1 MTIKNATPIDRHVG
15 ARIRMQRMVRGVSQT
30 DLGNAVGI
38 SFQQIQKYEKG
49 SNRVGA
55 SRLHQIADALEVTP
69 ESFFEE
75 VTKSAISSPKD
86 LAVIDDFILS
96 RDGIALSRAFTKITD
111 AKMRRR
117 IVSLIEE
124 LAEPFPTAVVPFEC

>member
-1 MTIKNATPIDRHVG
+1 MMKKTGNPIDRHVG

-30 DLGNAVGI
+30 DLGNAVGV
-38 SFQQIQKYEKG
+38 SFQQIQKYENG
-49 SNRVGA
+49 ANRVSA
-55 SRLHQIADALEVTP
+55 SRLQRIAGALEVTP
-69 ESFFEE
+69 EFFFEE
-75 VTKSAISSPKD
+75 EAQKGVGPTD

-117 IVSLIEE
+117 IVSLVEQ
-124 LAEPFPTAVVPFEC
+124 LAD

>member
-1 MTIKNATPIDRHVG
+1 MGKQTGNPIDRHVG
-15 ARIRMQRMVRGVSQT
+15 ARIRMLRMVRGVSQT
-30 DLGNAVGI
+30 DLGNAVGVT
-38 SFQQIQKYEKG
+38 FQQVQKYESG
-49 SNRVGA
+49 TNRVGV

-69 ESFFEE
+69 EFFFEE
-75 VTKSAISSPKD
+75 ETKGAISSPKE

-117 IVSLIEE
+117 IVSLVEE
-124 LAEPFPTAVVPFEC
+124 LAVL

>member
-1 MTIKNATPIDRHVG
+1 MVKKTGNPIDRHVG
-15 ARIRMQRMVRGVSQT
+15 ARIRMLRMVRGVSQT
-30 DLGNAVGI
+30 ELGNAVGV

-69 ESFFEE
+69 ELFFEE
-75 VTKSAISSPKD
+75 ETKGGVRDAND

-117 IVSLIEE
+117 IVSLVEE
-124 LAEPFPTAVVPFEC
+124 LAEL

>member
-1 MTIKNATPIDRHVG
+1 MTIKTATPIDRHVG
-15 ARIRMQRMVRGVSQT
+15 ARIRMQRIMRGFSQAE
-30 DLGNAVGI
+30 LGHAVGI
-38 SFQQIQKYEKG
+38 SFQQVQKYENG

-117 IVSLIEE
+117 IVSLVEQ
-124 LAEPFPTAVVPFEC
+124 LAD